1 MRNEHMN
8 FILTLYSKSVF
19 FLFHVIKH
27 QSENISEHRVSGLP
41 PQTC

>member
-1 MRNEHMN
+1 MN

-27 QSENISEHRVSGLP
+27 QSEIISVYRISGFP
-41 PQTC
+41 PQTY